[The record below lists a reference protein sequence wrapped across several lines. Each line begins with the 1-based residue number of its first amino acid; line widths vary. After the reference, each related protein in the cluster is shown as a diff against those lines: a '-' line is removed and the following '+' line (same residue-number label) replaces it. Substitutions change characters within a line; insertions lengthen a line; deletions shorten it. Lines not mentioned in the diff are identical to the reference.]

1 MVVSALGAAL
11 GIAGMGHVYLR
22 EWRRAAAWF
31 ALVVGSALVLLAVF
45 TDPATVDPASVP
57 GVVTIPVA
65 ALLLLSTLDAYLIA
79 SRSVSGPNGSGSDE
93 SGPACPYCG
102 KELDEDLSFCPWCT
116 TRFDDEAATSR

>member
-1 MVVSALGAAL
+1 
-11 GIAGMGHVYLR
+11 MGHVYLR

-79 SRSVSGPNGSGSDE
+79 SRSVSGANVDGE
-93 SGPACPYCG
+93 SSASCPYCG

-116 TRFDDEAATSR
+116 TRFDGEGTTSR